1 MLALKR
7 MMKMGTGEYDVT
19 IMQTPNYGESKG
31 YTPIFRLTMEG
42 SSHQEIVDR
51 VYKKFN
57 VTDSIPRDYEGRFIA
72 TGDIIMIDEG
82 TLGITYYRLEF
93 GGWKKINRVAV
104 R

>member
-7 MMKMGTGEYDVT
+7 MIKIGDGDYDVT

-31 YTPIFRLTMEG
+31 YVPVFRLTIEG
-42 SSHQEIVDR
+42 GSHAEVVNKI
-51 VYKKFN
+51 YKKFN
-57 VTDSIPRDYEGRFIA
+57 VTDSIPKAYSGRFIA

-82 TLGITYYRLEF
+82 TLGISYYRLEF
-93 GGWKKINRVAV
+93 GGWKKINRVAI

>member
-7 MMKMGTGEYDVT
+7 MMKLGTGEYDVT

-31 YTPIFRLTMEG
+31 YAPIFRLTMEG
-42 SSHQEIVDR
+42 SSHLEAVER
-51 VYKKFN
+51 VYRKFN
-57 VTDSIPRDYEGRFIA
+57 VTDSIPKDYPGRFIA

-82 TLGITYYRLEF
+82 TLGISYYRLEF
-93 GGWKKINRVAV
+93 GGWKRINRVVV